1 MANAKGIRTQI
12 NSIQSTR
19 KITKA
24 MEMVAAS
31 KKRRAQERM
40 SASRPYAN
48 RLKEVIAH
56 LATGRLEYQ
65 HPYLIERKPK
75 RVGLMVISTDRGLCG
90 GLNANLFKAV
100 LQMMQTWKQ
109 ENIEIDVC
117 AIGKKAE
124 AFFKRWGGNVVASV
138 SGLGDKPT
146 VHDVIGP
153 VKVMLDAYDE
163 GKIDRF
169 YVIYSEF
176 VNTMVQKPR
185 IDLLLPILP
194 ASIEPIETT
203 KFTVKQKPEYSW
215 DYIYEPNAKVLLD
228 ALILRYI
235 ESCVY
240 QGLVENGASEQA
252 ARMIAMKSA
261 SDNATDLMNDL
272 RLMYNKA
279 RQASITQ
286 ELSEIVSGAAAV

>member
-1 MANAKGIRTQI
+1 MANAKGIRSQI

-65 HPYLIERKPK
+65 HPYLIARKPK

-90 GLNANLFKAV
+90 GLNANLFKSV
-100 LQMMQTWKQ
+100 IQMMQAWKQ
-109 ENIEIDVC
+109 EGIEIDVC
-117 AIGKKAE
+117 AVGKKAE

-153 VKVMLDAYDE
+153 VKVILDAYDE
-163 GKIDRF
+163 EKIDRF
-169 YVIYSEF
+169 YVVYSEF

-185 IDLLLPILP
+185 VDLLLPILP
-194 ASIEPIETT
+194 ASIEPIDAAQ
-203 KFTVKQKPEYSW
+203 FALKQKPEYAW
-215 DYIYEPNAKVLLD
+215 DYIYEPNAKALLD

-261 SDNATDLMNDL
+261 SDNATDLMNEL

>member
-1 MANAKGIRTQI
+1 MANAKGIRSQI
-12 NSIQSTR
+12 NSIQNTR

-65 HPYLIERKPK
+65 HPYLLERKPK

-90 GLNANLFKAV
+90 GLNANLFKSV
-100 LQMMQTWKQ
+100 VQMMQSWDQ
-109 ENIEIDVC
+109 EGIEIDVC

-138 SGLGDKPT
+138 SGLGDKPS

-169 YVIYSEF
+169 YVVYSEF

-185 IDLLLPILP
+185 VDLLLPIVP
-194 ASIEPIETT
+194 EPFAAITMP
-203 KFTVKQKPEYSW
+203 KSTVKHHHEYSW
-215 DYIYEPNAKVLLD
+215 DYIYEPNAKALLD
-228 ALILRYI
+228 ALILRYL